1 MQLFIKKYRTYVF
14 GDMLAKYISP
24 YRIEIGIFLLAV
36 FVRLVFF
43 LVCLSSN
50 GGDVV
55 TTVRGQDWYFELSK
69 NLLLGNGFSVYS
81 VPPFIPY
88 SYGVP
93 FYPYFLFF
101 LLWLTGSYLAVAMI
115 QLLLGSI
122 IPLLGIQLSRIIIT
136 SLRHSELGSESTY
149 ASNNV
154 DSGSLPGMT
163 TIPVAVGFM
172 LALAPGQILHSSIF
186 FTETV
191 FIALFVPFLIFFLN
205 FLKNPS
211 FKFAILSG
219 VFLGLSTLTKQTV
232 QYLPILVILFALWQF
247 RKERR
252 KEVFMKLGCFLL
264 VFFITISPWIYRNYK
279 TFHMMSLGSGAS
291 FNVFYTLLPSVRAM
305 ENHTSFQE
313 EQRKL
318 IVVPNDPMHIA
329 SAKLATKEILHH
341 PISLFKLCSVSAFT
355 FFTHD
360 GIVTFMQSAGITV
373 NIPPGKPAIVMLAG
387 DPILFAKTAW
397 GYAHSN
403 IIFALFARLF
413 WIALTLFFFFGIYI
427 LFRRRLFTV
436 PIAFV
441 IILVFYFMTTTMIN
455 GLAVNARFRMP
466 VEPIIF
472 TVACIGFVSFYAWI
486 KNLFSHYA

>member
-101 LLWLTGSYLAVAMI
+101 LLWLTGSYLAVSMI
-115 QLLLGSI
+115 QLLLGAV
-122 IPLLGIQLSRIIIT
+122 IPLLGMMLSKRIT
-136 SLRHSELGSESTY
+136 PK
-149 ASNNV
+149 
-154 DSGSLPGMT
+154 DSIYKN
-163 TIPVAVGFM
+163 IPIVVGFM
-172 LALAPGQILHSSIF
+172 LALAPGQILHSFIF
-186 FTETV
+186 FTEAI
-191 FIALFVPFLIFFLN
+191 FIVLFVTFLIFFLI
-205 FLKNPS
+205 FLKNSS